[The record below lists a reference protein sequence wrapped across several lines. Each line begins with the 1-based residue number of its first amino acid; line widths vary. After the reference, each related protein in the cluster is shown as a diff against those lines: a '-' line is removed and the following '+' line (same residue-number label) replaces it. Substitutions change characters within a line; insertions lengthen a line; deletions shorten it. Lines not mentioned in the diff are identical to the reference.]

1 MPIDLHLFWN
11 GFSIERL
18 FALLRAS
25 PKKVIGKFIEPFAVD
40 ADQQRVLTTFVGN
53 LSGSDLT
60 AFVHIVTGSSSMMSK
75 DITILFQEW
84 HDDLSATPAVTFDM
98 LPHLH

>member
-1 MPIDLHLFWN
+1 M
-11 GFSIERL
+11 
-18 FALLRAS
+18 
-25 PKKVIGKFIEPFAVD
+25 IGKFIEPFAVD

-84 HDDLSATPAVTFDM
+84 HDDLSATPAVVNFNFRHATPPTLSSVKSFTNVWEM
-98 LPHLH
+98 HAV